1 MSRETAAKQQGA
13 ARAGLV
19 YTGSIIF
26 MQRCVTA
33 IAVYLAVA
41 VLFFGAREAF
51 GALAG
56 NIESRR
62 AELEAE
68 LVELEKEIDAQ
79 RIILES
85 KQRERVS
92 LERDVAILDA
102 QIEKARLSIRARNI
116 TISKL
121 ERDIGGKEDTIG
133 SLLEEMER
141 ERRSLAQLIR
151 RKHEIDS
158 YSMVE
163 VILAHEDISQVFVD
177 IDSFE
182 FVGRAL
188 NESIKQIIETKADT
202 EVEKQSLEEK
212 RIEEIELRQIQE
224 LQKRRIE
231 EREKEKATLLRVT
244 KGEEDGYQKV
254 LKAQEKDAAQIRAAL
269 FSLRDTAAIP
279 FGKALELAERAYEK
293 TGVRPA
299 FLLGIIAEESNLGEN
314 IGTGTWTVDMHPTRD
329 RPVFREITARLGLD
343 PDRMPVSKKP
353 WYGWGGA
360 MGPAQFIP
368 STWILFEDKVSAL
381 TGHNPPNPW
390 DTEDAFMASA
400 LLLKDNGAAKGTYSA
415 ERLAALRYLAG
426 WKNATKPAYAF
437 YGDDVMALA
446 EKYQGMIDAL
456 R

>member
-1 MSRETAAKQQGA
+1 MRRFFILLVFFLVLGGVFLSG
-13 ARAGLV
+13 RA
-19 YTGSIIF
+19 
-26 MQRCVTA
+26 
-33 IAVYLAVA
+33 AVA
-41 VLFFGAREAF
+41 
-51 GALAG
+51 ALSA

-68 LVELEKEIDAQ
+68 LADLEKAIDAQ
-79 RIILES
+79 RTILES

-102 QIEKARLSIRARNI
+102 EIEKARLSIRARNI
-116 TISKL
+116 TISEL
-121 ERDIGGKEDTIG
+121 ERDISGKEKVID
-133 SLLEEMER
+133 SLLGEIER
-141 ERRSLAQLIR
+141 EKQSLAQLV
-151 RKHEIDS
+151 RKRNEIDS
-158 YSMVE
+158 YSFIEIVLE
-163 VILAHEDISQVFVD
+163 NRDLSDVFAD
-177 IDSFE
+177 LDSFE
-182 FVGRAL
+182 FVSREL
-188 NESIKQIIETKADT
+188 NKSIAQITETKSDT
-202 EVEKQSLEEK
+202 EVEKQSLEDK
-212 RIEEIELRQIQE
+212 RVEEIELRHIQE

-231 EREKEKATLLRVT
+231 ERESEKAKLLKTTR
-244 KGEEDGYQKV
+244 GEEEGYQKV
-254 LKAQEKDAAQIRAAL
+254 LKAQEKSAAQIRAAL
-269 FSLRDTAAIP
+269 FQLRDTAAIP

-314 IGTGTWTVDMHPTRD
+314 VGTGTWTVDMHPTRD
-329 RPVFREITARLGLD
+329 RPIFKDITSRLGLD

-368 STWILFEDKVSAL
+368 STWILFEDKVARL

-390 DTEDAFMASA
+390 MTEDAFMASA
-400 LLLKDNGAAKGTYSA
+400 LLLKDNGASKGTYQA

-426 WKNATKPAYAF
+426 WKNASKPAYAF

-446 EKYQGMIDAL
+446 AKYQDMINAL

>member
-33 IAVYLAVA
+33 IAVCLAVA

>member
-1 MSRETAAKQQGA
+1 
-13 ARAGLV
+13 
-19 YTGSIIF
+19 
-26 MQRCVTA
+26 
-33 IAVYLAVA
+33 
-41 VLFFGAREAF
+41 
-51 GALAG
+51 
-56 NIESRR
+56 
-62 AELEAE
+62 
-68 LVELEKEIDAQ
+68 
-79 RIILES
+79 
-85 KQRERVS
+85 
-92 LERDVAILDA
+92 
-102 QIEKARLSIRARNI
+102 
-116 TISKL
+116 
-121 ERDIGGKEDTIG
+121 
-133 SLLEEMER
+133 
-141 ERRSLAQLIR
+141 
-151 RKHEIDS
+151 
-158 YSMVE
+158 MVE